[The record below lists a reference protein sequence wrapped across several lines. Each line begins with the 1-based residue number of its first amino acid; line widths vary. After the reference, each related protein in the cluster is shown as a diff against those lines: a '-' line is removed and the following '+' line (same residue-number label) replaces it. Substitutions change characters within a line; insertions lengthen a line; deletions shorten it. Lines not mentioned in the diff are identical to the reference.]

1 MFFDEFIYDNF
12 AFLRFYIK
20 QAVIFISI
28 TFFFLILD
36 LINETV
42 FVFV

>member
-12 AFLRFYIK
+12 ACLRFYIK

-28 TFFFLILD
+28 TCFFLILD

>member
-1 MFFDEFIYDNF
+1 MFFDEFIYDS
-12 AFLRFYIK
+12 LHVY
-20 QAVIFISI
+20 VFILSRLLYSSALLV
-28 TFFFLILD
+28 FFLILD

>member
-28 TFFFLILD
+28 TFFFF
-36 LINETV
+36 NSRSN
-42 FVFV
+42 